1 MAQTE
6 KGPLQAYVFM
16 HELAGGE
23 PREVLGRFAA
33 LEGVRYAAQFV
44 GSFIGFGAVEVAD
57 LRQLHRLMA
66 DGAWK
71 AGVRCEWSVVVKP
84 GVRAAPKRGS
94 PPYCALVRADTV
106 GDPRAVLDSLDAYA
120 EERFPPNDNGF
131 RYASA
136 VVNGRGFDLLVEF
149 GSTSLEELYRL
160 ILEELRPREG
170 IGSTDSAFAYL
181 PDNEL
186 RSD

>member
-1 MAQTE
+1 MAE
-6 KGPLQAYVFM
+6 ERKLEAYVFI
-16 HELAGGE
+16 HELAGAE
-23 PREVLGRFAA
+23 PREVLRQFVA

-44 GSFIGFGAVEVAD
+44 GSFIAFGAVEVAD
-57 LRQLHRLMA
+57 LGQLHRLMA
-66 DGAWK
+66 GGAWK
-71 AGVRCEWSVVVKP
+71 AGVRCEWSVVVKA

-106 GDPRAVLDSLDAYA
+106 GDPREVLDSIDAYLDP
-120 EERFPPNDNGF
+120 RLPPNSEEF

-136 VVNGRGFDLLVEF
+136 VVNGLGFGLLVEF
-149 GSTSLEELYRL
+149 GSTSLDELYRL

-170 IGSTDSAFAYL
+170 IASTDSAFAFL

-186 RSD
+186 P